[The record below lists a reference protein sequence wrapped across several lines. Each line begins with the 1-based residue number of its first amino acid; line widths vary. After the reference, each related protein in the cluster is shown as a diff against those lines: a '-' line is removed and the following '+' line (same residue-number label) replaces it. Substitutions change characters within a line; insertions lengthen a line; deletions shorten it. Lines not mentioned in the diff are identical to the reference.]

1 MTQETSQGIE
11 TFTKQLEYKQKIL
24 SSPYYKYQK
33 LPPQSAAAVQI
44 TTTGGNDSVFELP
57 PKVFNLARSFVTF
70 ILNPPAGT
78 NVNFMHLGAITP
90 FQQVQVISKTTGKLL
105 MDLSQFQNFTK
116 VIFQSA
122 ISQEEF
128 LNQDL
133 AYNNRGIVTFLRSC
147 NSPNITITTAAPPV
161 TNASFITPGSYG
173 LRVIDSSPVFEYY
186 NEQSYSEVGTAA
198 TADPIFYCKIPLG
211 LIKESILEVDKDL
224 FFNDVIQIRFVWG
237 TLNKVGFNGVLA
249 TPSTVNTTAAFSGP
263 INVINL
269 NMYLAVEENQELAK
283 QIKETVM
290 TKGIAV
296 QIPYPT
302 AVRNTITNN
311 SQHNITLLMNQ
322 THGSRLMKIYHCM
335 LENDGANNPTEQLN
349 LAYNFNLSGNAI
361 AAGSY
366 FYCMLDSERIENYNI
381 NVTNYEDWL
390 FIQDKIKNSIT
401 YCSGIYRYNWF
412 WIEDFSTVN
421 ANSSENE
428 DSDIRGLEMGNG
440 HRFDFQYNA
449 GGGVISA
456 IHYDYI
462 IGQKTLTLTANGPYL
477 Q

>member
-1 MTQETSQGIE
+1 
-11 TFTKQLEYKQKIL
+11 
-24 SSPYYKYQK
+24 
-33 LPPQSAAAVQI
+33 
-44 TTTGGNDSVFELP
+44 
-57 PKVFNLARSFVTF
+57 
-70 ILNPPAGT
+70 
-78 NVNFMHLGAITP
+78 
-90 FQQVQVISKTTGKLL
+90 
-105 MDLSQFQNFTK
+105 
-116 VIFQSA
+116 
-122 ISQEEF
+122 
-128 LNQDL
+128 
-133 AYNNRGIVTFLRSC
+133 
-147 NSPNITITTAAPPV
+147 
-161 TNASFITPGSYG
+161 
-173 LRVIDSSPVFEYY
+173 
-186 NEQSYSEVGTAA
+186 
-198 TADPIFYCKIPLG
+198 
-211 LIKESILEVDKDL
+211 
-224 FFNDVIQIRFVWG
+224 
-237 TLNKVGFNGVLA
+237 
-249 TPSTVNTTAAFSGP
+249 
-263 INVINL
+263 
-269 NMYLAVEENQELAK
+269 MYLAVEENQELAK

-349 LAYNFNLSGNAI
+349 TAYDFNISGNAI